1 MNDTASSSPTPASLA
16 KRRKFLVIVD
26 ETPECEVAIQFASLR
41 AKHTNGTVTLLH
53 VIEPTD
59 QQQWLG
65 VQNIMREEA
74 RAEAESVLHRLAAR
88 VNEYSGSM
96 PELIIRE
103 GRRVE
108 QMKQHIQEDPGIA
121 ILVLASGTGKEG
133 PGPLVSLIA
142 RGADSGIAIPVTIV
156 PGSLTE
162 EAIQALA

>member
-1 MNDTASSSPTPASLA
+1 MNDTASPSSASSIA

-53 VIEPTD
+53 VIEPSD

-74 RAEAESVLHRLAAR
+74 RAEAESVLHRLAAQ
-88 VNEYSGSM
+88 VNEYSGST

-103 GRRVE
+103 GHRAE
-108 QMKQHIQEDPGIA
+108 QMKQLIQEDPGIA
-121 ILVLASGTGKEG
+121 ILVLASSTGKEG
-133 PGPLVSLIA
+133 PGPLVTLIA
-142 RGADSGIAIPVTIV
+142 RGADSGISIPVTIV
-156 PGSLTE
+156 PGDLTE